1 MENKINGRAT
11 STVLN
16 EIQRLKEFFGGKV
29 LIAAHHY
36 QQGDIV
42 RFADAVG
49 DSYRLAVIASQSD
62 AQTIILCGVRFMA
75 ESAAILA
82 RPDQQVLLPEYFA
95 GCPMADMTSKKTA
108 EKALKSIKRLT
119 GKEVVP
125 LTYMNSW
132 VDLKALTGEKGGS
145 ICTSGNAKK
154 ILTHYFKQDCAV
166 LFLPDKNLGYN
177 TAKQLGID
185 EREIALVSQDGRLLS
200 NNPQARLFLWD
211 GFCPTHKVFTAAQV
225 ESLRSSYPGIKLMVH
240 PECTKEVVSLS
251 DLSASTEGMAKAIAS
266 SPAGSVLGVGTEYR
280 FIERMIHENPDK
292 KIIPLEKK
300 CCRNMDL
307 ITPDKLLKVLKALKE
322 GSEEEFRISISER
335 DADDARRALSTMI
348 EITEG
353 V

>member
-95 GCPMADMTSKKTA
+95 GCPMADMTSKETA

-132 VDLKALTGEKGGS
+132 VDLKALTGAKGGS
-145 ICTSGNAKK
+145 ICTSGNAVK
-154 ILTHYFKQDCAV
+154 ILSHFLKQERPV
-166 LFLPDKNLGYN
+166 LFMPDKNLGCN
-177 TAKQLGID
+177 TALSLGLK
-185 EREIALVSQDGRLLS
+185 ERDIAVVSQDGSLVS
-200 NNPQARLFLWD
+200 GNPQARLFLWD
-211 GFCPTHKVFTAAQV
+211 GYCPIHREFTSAQV
-225 ESLRSSYPGIKLMVH
+225 AALRASYPDIKLMVH
-240 PECTKEVVSLS
+240 PECTEDVVSLS
-251 DLSASTEGMAKAIAS
+251 DTAASTEGMAKTISS

-280 FIERMIHENPDK
+280 FIERMIRENPDK
-292 KIIPLEKK
+292 KILPLEKI
-300 CCRNMDL
+300 CCRDMDL
-307 ITPDKLLKVLKALKE
+307 ITPEKLLAVLKALKE
-322 GSEEEFRISISER
+322 GSEESFRISISER
-335 DADDARRALSTMI
+335 DADDARKALSTMI